1 MVEVRVLRSDEI
13 GIWLED
19 IAALRRTVF
28 RDWPYLYDGSQ
39 DYERQYIAS
48 YRDHPGALI
57 VGALDGDRLVGVST
71 STPMEDLGAEFAGP
85 LDVMGL
91 SRDRILWGPESVLLP
106 AFRDRGIGHQFYA
119 LREAH
124 ARALGRTHVAFAQVF
139 RPDDHPARPDA
150 ARTTDAFWRRL
161 GYAPSPGFVVEFG
174 WRDLGSEMETMKR
187 LQVWIKAV

>member
-13 GIWLED
+13 GTWLED

-28 RDWPYLYDGSQ
+28 RDWPYLYDGSLA
-39 DYERQYIAS
+39 YERQYIAS

-71 STPMEDLGAEFAGP
+71 STPIEDLGAEFAGP
-85 LDVMGL
+85 FAAMGL
-91 SRDRILWGPESVLLP
+91 SRDRILWGPESVLVP
-106 AFRDRGIGHQFYA
+106 AFRDRGIGHRFYA

-124 ARALGRTHVAFAQVF
+124 ARALGRTHVAFAQVLW
-139 RPDDHPARPDA
+139 PDDHPARPDN

-161 GYAPSPGFVVEFG
+161 GYAPSPGFVVEFD
-174 WRDLGSEMETMKR
+174 WRDVGSEVETVKP
-187 LQVWIKAV
+187 LQVWIKAL